1 MEKKEVY
8 EVLVF
13 DVITF
18 DNVDVITDSNY
29 PNGLPNEDV

>member
-18 DNVDVITDSNY
+18 DNVDVITDSNN